1 MTCRQ
6 RTHDPQLNL
15 GESIHLTKSN
25 TIWHY
30 TDAAGLLG
38 ILGSNPEPREPN
50 VVDPQNCSP
59 EFRATAVEYLNDSRE
74 LIHGLGILKNHV
86 LLQRADELDN
96 IHYGPSDY
104 HEIANAPAK
113 AKFIRALCETIDS
126 VEKREYSNH
135 IHCYVTSFS
144 EKQDALSQW
153 RGYCGGLDGFAIG
166 IDRSEIPD
174 TPEAKVK
181 KVLYSDSLTASS
193 ATADFARAW
202 LDQKVSDTDAPS
214 STPGMLDQCLRQ
226 LSAFATQ
233 FKHEG
238 FEEEAE
244 WRVIHLSYSE
254 GGSYR
259 NRGAQLIPYTT
270 WSLPADAVV
279 GVRVGPGP
287 NQHENYLAAQGALY
301 AFGYSS
307 DVVANLVK
315 SPTPFR

>member
-1 MTCRQ
+1 MT
-6 RTHDPQLNL
+6 
-15 GESIHLTKSN
+15 ESN

-38 ILGSNPEPREPN
+38 ILGSKPEPREPN
-50 VVDPQNCSP
+50 RVGPQSCRP

-74 LIHGLGILKNHV
+74 LIHGLGILKNEV
-86 LLQRADELDN
+86 LLKRADELEN
-96 IHYGPSDY
+96 THYTPSDY

-113 AKFIRALCETIDS
+113 AKFIRSLCETIES
-126 VEKREYSNH
+126 VEKRTYSNH

-144 EKQDALSQW
+144 EKRDALSQW

-166 IDRSEIPD
+166 IDKSKLPD

-193 ATADFARAW
+193 ATADYVRSW
-202 LDQKVSDTDAPS
+202 LDQRLSATEAPS
-214 STPGMLDQCLRQ
+214 TNPGMLDQCLRQ

-233 FKHEG
+233 FKHKG

-244 WRVIHLSYSE
+244 WRVIHLSLRE

-259 NRGAQLIPYTT
+259 SRGAQLIPYTT
-270 WSLPADAVV
+270 WSLPTDAVV

-301 AFGYSS
+301 AFGYTP
-307 DVVANLVK
+307 DVVENLVK